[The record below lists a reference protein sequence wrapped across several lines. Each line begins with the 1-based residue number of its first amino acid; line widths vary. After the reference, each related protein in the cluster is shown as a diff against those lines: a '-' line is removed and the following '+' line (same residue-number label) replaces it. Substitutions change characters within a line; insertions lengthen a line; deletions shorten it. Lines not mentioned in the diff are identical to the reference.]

1 MEFLVMTLG
10 TVDQGGSI
18 CGIEKRVEELKN
30 SMQDPK
36 SQT

>member
-1 MEFLVMTLG
+1 MEFLVMTLR

-18 CGIEKRVEELKN
+18 SGIEKKWKNLKN